1 MSLAREQMMA
11 KIKADTEEASLR
23 REQALRKEKV
33 DTEQA
38 LRKEKTCRG
47 GHT

>member
-1 MSLAREQMMA
+1 MA

-23 REQALRKEKV
+23 KERALIKEKV